1 VGTIDVIPSVQDMA
15 LLLVTTILQLL
26 QIYVVLIIVRLLL
39 TWFPTIGWMQQ
50 IAATLSI
57 VTDPYLNLFR
67 NLIPPMGG
75 MDFSPMLAVIVL
87 QVTQSFI
94 LQVAPSLIAMG

>member
-1 VGTIDVIPSVQDMA
+1 MA
-15 LLLVTTILQLL
+15 LLLVTTILQFL

-50 IAATLSI
+50 VASTLSI

-75 MDFSPMLAVIVL
+75 MDFSAMLAVIVL
-87 QVTQSFI
+87 QVVQSFI
-94 LQVAPSLIAMG
+94 VQVAPSLIQQMG

>member
-1 VGTIDVIPSVQDMA
+1 VIPSVQDMA
-15 LLLVTTILQLL
+15 LLLVTTIIRFL
-26 QIYVVLIIVRLLL
+26 QIYVALIVVRLLL

-50 IAATLSI
+50 VASTLSI

-75 MDFSPMLAVIVL
+75 MDFSAMLALIVL
-87 QVTQSFI
+87 QVVQSFI
-94 LQVAPSLIAMG
+94 VQVAPSLIQQVG